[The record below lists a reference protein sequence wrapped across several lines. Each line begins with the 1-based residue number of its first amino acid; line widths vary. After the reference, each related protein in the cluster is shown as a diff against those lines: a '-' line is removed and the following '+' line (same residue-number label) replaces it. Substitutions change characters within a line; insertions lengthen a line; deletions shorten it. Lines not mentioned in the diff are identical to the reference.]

1 MTAPPGAER
10 GQPYTQC
17 MTREVAEVFE
27 TAKTLDRGEIADLAY
42 LLLRVLDEDVTD
54 VDQAKVDAR
63 WHAEYRRRI
72 DDIESERVQLVSHEE
87 TVAQARARLAARRK

>member
-1 MTAPPGAER
+1 
-10 GQPYTQC
+10 

-54 VDQAKVDAR
+54 VDQAKVDAQ

-72 DDIESERVQLVSHEE
+72 DDIESEKVQLVNHEE